1 MTGSQRA
8 VLWVVTALL
17 CVSLYDSSVLRRAAL
32 QGARK
37 KVLAVLPVAGS
48 FAKNPGHISCVE
60 NELGLRD
67 WLEERNCEY
76 VVTAGRDLHHAAL
89 ARAPHAQRC
98 ISSGAAAPGWA
109 CYRGGARGNK

>member
-1 MTGSQRA
+1 LTDSQRA

-17 CVSLYDSSVLRRAAL
+17 CVSLYNSSMLHRAAL

-76 VVTAGRDLHHAAL
+76 IVTAGRDPHQAAL
-89 ARAPHAQRC
+89 LQERRVH
-98 ISSGAAAPGWA
+98 SGVTVLVLLLLGGPATGEA
-109 CYRGGARGNK
+109 RGGE